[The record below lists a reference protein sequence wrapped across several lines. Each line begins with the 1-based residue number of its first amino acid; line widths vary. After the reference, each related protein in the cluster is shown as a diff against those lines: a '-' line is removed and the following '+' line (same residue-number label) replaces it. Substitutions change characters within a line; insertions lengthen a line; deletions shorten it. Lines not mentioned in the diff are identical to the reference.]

1 MCQLKRVLVL
11 LQEMYGLLK
20 LMILLEDLLEILE
33 WRQQYHYQMDILEN
47 NADIL
52 LIEIKVI

>member
-1 MCQLKRVLVL
+1 MYQPKRALVL

-20 LMILLEDLLEILE
+20 LVILLEDLLEILE
-33 WRQQYHYQMDILEN
+33 WRKRYHYRMDILGN